1 LKKKITPSKSD
12 IPSKEQ
18 ADKKG
23 KSPASLSQESIRS
36 TPISRMAA
44 LGGTG
49 AKVGINYL
57 KYYGKRVM
65 AGGDDSTQEKHAR
78 KLEEENA
85 STIYETF
92 SKLKGGPL
100 KLAQML
106 SIDKNLLPTA
116 YANQFVQAQYSVPP
130 LSYPLVVRTFC
141 REFGK
146 EPLDIFDRFDREAA
160 HGASIGQ
167 VHKASL
173 KGLDYAIKVQY
184 PGVAESLKSDLRVIK
199 PIALRILGLRH
210 RDVEKYF
217 QEVETRLLEE
227 TDYGLEL
234 ERSLHLS
241 KASAHLP
248 NVRFPEYH
256 PELSS
261 RHILSMRWI
270 DGIPLDRF
278 ADGETSQEK
287 RDLIGQALW
296 DFYSHQVHDLNLFHA
311 DPHPG
316 NFLVSDGMLCVL
328 DFGCTKQI
336 TKEFYRK
343 QFRFLDPNLPKNPA
357 LLEEALRDLKVIIP
371 SDTGKEIHQIMM
383 LCRTWLDLL
392 ALPFRSER
400 FNFGDPGFLKSIYD
414 LGEENRKADNLRT
427 MKGERGSP
435 DTIYVNRAFFGLY
448 SLLGRLRAQVSISL
462 PDWLR

>member
-1 LKKKITPSKSD
+1 LKKTVAAGDLKGREKTAVKS
-12 IPSKEQ
+12 
-18 ADKKG
+18 
-23 KSPASLSQESIRS
+23 SQDSIRS

-57 KYYGKRVM
+57 KYYGKRALAV
-65 AGGDDSTQEKHAR
+65 GSDSS
-78 KLEEENA
+78 LETHVRELNEENA
-85 STIYETF
+85 STIYDTF

-106 SIDKNLLPTA
+106 SIDKNLLPPA

-130 LSYPLVVRTFC
+130 LSYPLVVRTFR

-146 EPLDIFDRFDREAA
+146 EPLEIFENFGREAA

-173 KGLDYAIKVQY
+173 GCVDYAVKVQY
-184 PGVAESLKSDLRVIK
+184 PGVAESLKSDLRVVK
-199 PIALRILGLRH
+199 PIALRILGLRQ

-227 TDYGLEL
+227 TDYVLEL

-248 NVRFPEYH
+248 NLRFPTYH

-261 RHILSMRWI
+261 RHILTMEWI

-278 ADGETSQEK
+278 ADGEASQAE

-316 NFLVSDGMLCVL
+316 NFLVSDNKLCVL

-336 TKEFYRK
+336 THQFYRK
-343 QFRFLDPNLPKNPA
+343 QFRFLDPNLPQNPA
-357 LLEEALRDLKVIIP
+357 LLEEALRDLEVIIA
-371 SDTGKEIHQIMM
+371 SDTTKEIAQIMM

-392 ALPFRSER
+392 ALPFRSDR
-400 FNFGDPGFLKSIYD
+400 FDFGDPVFLQSIYD

-448 SLLGRLRAQVSISL
+448 SLLGRLRARVNVSL
-462 PDWLR
+462 PDWLIG

>member
-1 LKKKITPSKSD
+1 MKKSLAA
-12 IPSKEQ
+12 KE
-18 ADKKG
+18 KKVKG
-23 KSPASLSQESIRS
+23 KTGKKTSQDSIRS

-57 KYYGKRVM
+57 KYYGKRAL
-65 AGGDDSTQEKHAR
+65 AGGSDSSLQTHAR
-78 KLEEENA
+78 ELDEENA
-85 STIYETF
+85 STIYDTF

-106 SIDKNLLPTA
+106 SIDKNLLPPA

-130 LSYPLVVRTFC
+130 LSYPLVVRTFR

-146 EPLDIFDRFDREAA
+146 EPLEIFESFGREAA

-173 KGLDYAIKVQY
+173 EGMDYAVKVQY
-184 PGVAESLKSDLRVIK
+184 PGVAESLKSDLRVVK
-199 PIALRILGLRH
+199 PIALRILGLQQ

-217 QEVETRLLEE
+217 HEVETRLLEE

-234 ERSLHLS
+234 ERSLQLT

-248 NVRFPEYH
+248 NLRFPTYH

-261 RHILSMRWI
+261 RHILTMEWI
-270 DGIPLDRF
+270 DGMQLDRF
-278 ADGETSQEK
+278 ADGEASQTE
-287 RDLIGQALW
+287 RDVIGQALW
-296 DFYSHQVHDLNLFHA
+296 DFYTHQVHDLNLFHA

-316 NFLVSDGMLCVL
+316 NFLVSGNKLCVL

-336 TKEFYRK
+336 THEFYRK
-343 QFRFLDPNLPKNPA
+343 QFRFLDPNLPENPA
-357 LLEEALRDLKVIIP
+357 LLEKALRDLDVIIA
-371 SDTGKEIHQIMM
+371 SDTTKEITQIMM
-383 LCRTWLDLL
+383 LCRSWLDLL
-392 ALPFRSER
+392 ALPFRSCR
-400 FNFGDPGFLKSIYD
+400 FDFGDPVFLQSIYD

-448 SLLGRLRAQVSISL
+448 SLLGRLRARVNVSL
-462 PDWLR
+462 PDWLKK